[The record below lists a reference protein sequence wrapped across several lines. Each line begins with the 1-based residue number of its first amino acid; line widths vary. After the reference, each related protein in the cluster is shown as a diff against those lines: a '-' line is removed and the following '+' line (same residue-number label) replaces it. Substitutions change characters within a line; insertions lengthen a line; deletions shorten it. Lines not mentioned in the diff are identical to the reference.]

1 MAEEDELLAFQHECG
16 VCADYSHARGWSHPR
31 IEESLRT
38 HDNDKP
44 KGNNDVGPSVVN
56 MVEHNNSFRYNDNRG
71 KRKHHDTKSD
81 PNKKLKVTYW
91 KCGKPR
97 HLKRDCKA
105 GNVSNKANGSGIKGL
120 VDGSS
125 NSLKG
130 QNMFNKSLQEQLFM
144 CVKIDAGSRPMKY
157 DCFFFKFEPNSRN
170 FTKDVVEDIS
180 TTKEPQVHN
189 DLPTHPTLQLN
200 MKFQPSGAI
209 VHVCKDRC
217 WFKTY
222 ESLND
227 RSILHMGNKSTTL
240 VHGRGCVD
248 LSDLCD
254 LHATPSLGNKKYFMA
269 FIDDASRF
277 CYVYLLH
284 SKDEALDKFKVFKP
298 EVELQQG
305 FLIKR
310 FRTDRGGEY
319 MDTMYFQLVGIIH
332 EKTDPYTP
340 QQNGCRAVVRLPG
353 PKLKTLGER
362 GIECIFVGYAKHS
375 KAFRFFVIEPN
386 ESDAIN
392 SIIELRDAIFNENRL
407 SSVCRPSLMIPNGT
421 EDNGGSVVTEE
432 VVQQL
437 EPELRK
443 SKSHRT
449 PKNIGPKFQLY
460 LIEGTRDEGFKQK
473 SEIDYFDTYAPVARI
488 STIRLLIAMALIHNL
503 IIHQM
508 DVKTVFLNGKLE
520 EEAPKQWHQKFDEV
534 VLSNGYLLNQAKKY
548 VYRKFDESGKG
559 VIISL
564 YVDDMLI
571 FGTNQVQVDLTKEFL
586 SSGFSMK
593 DMKEAHVILV
603 LLMDTY
609 EKLMPNNGQAVS
621 QLEYSRVIGCLMY
634 AMTYTR
640 PDIAFVMGKLSR
652 YTSSPGSQH
661 WQAIQRESR
670 DDKDDVHDN
679 SSLDVRIVDR
689 HEVDPES
696 PGYWLL
702 GKHEK
707 AVDGL
712 KDKKEKGK
720 RISESEAA
728 QKLPPGRNPNE
739 AAMDSSVALTAFG
752 DADHAG
758 CQDTRRSTSGSVQ
771 FLGERLI
778 SWSSKRQKSVA
789 ISSTEAEYI
798 ALSGCCAIRS
808 HGKTNGV
815 FLCAG
820 SLTNSLDT
828 RNHLKIRT
836 TFSSGQPGRPHL
848 CINTLPLGRST
859 NF

>member
-1 MAEEDELLAFQHECG
+1 
-16 VCADYSHARGWSHPR
+16 
-31 IEESLRT
+31 
-38 HDNDKP
+38 
-44 KGNNDVGPSVVN
+44 
-56 MVEHNNSFRYNDNRG
+56 
-71 KRKHHDTKSD
+71 
-81 PNKKLKVTYW
+81 
-91 KCGKPR
+91 R

-130 QNMFNKSLQEQLFM
+130 
-144 CVKIDAGSRPMKY
+144 
-157 DCFFFKFEPNSRN
+157 
-170 FTKDVVEDIS
+170 
-180 TTKEPQVHN
+180 
-189 DLPTHPTLQLN
+189 
-200 MKFQPSGAI
+200 AI

-227 RSILHMGNKSTTL
+227 RSILHMGNKSTTF

-310 FRTDRGGEY
+310 FRTDRGG
-319 MDTMYFQLVGIIH
+319 
-332 EKTDPYTP
+332 
-340 QQNGCRAVVRLPG
+340 CRAVVRLPG

-407 SSVCRPSLMIPNGT
+407 SSVYRPSLMIPNGT

-449 PKNIGPKFQLY
+449 PKNIGPKSQLY
-460 LIEGTRDEGFKQK
+460 LIEGTRDEVLTDLPLGCRPLGYKWIFKRKLKVDGTIKKFKARLVIQGFKQK
-473 SEIDYFDTYAPVARI
+473 SKIDYFDTYAPVARI

-520 EEAPKQWHQKFDEV
+520 EE
-534 VLSNGYLLNQAKKY
+534 
-548 VYRKFDESGKG
+548 RKFDESGKG

-593 DMKEAHVILV
+593 DIKEAQLV
-603 LLMDTY
+603 LLMDTC

-640 PDIAFVMGKLSR
+640 HDIAFVVGKLSR

-661 WQAIQRESR
+661 WQAIQRVLKYLKKTIDYRLMYTDYLMIS
-670 DDKDDVHDN
+670 DN
-679 SSLDVRIVDR
+679 V
-689 HEVDPES
+689 
-696 PGYWLL
+696 Y
-702 GKHEK
+702 
-707 AVDGL
+707 
-712 KDKKEKGK
+712 
-720 RISESEAA
+720 
-728 QKLPPGRNPNE
+728 
-739 AAMDSSVALTAFG
+739 F
-752 DADHAG
+752 
-758 CQDTRRSTSGSVQ
+758 
-771 FLGERLI
+771 
-778 SWSSKRQKSVA
+778 
-789 ISSTEAEYI
+789 I
-798 ALSGCCAIRS
+798 ALFI
-808 HGKTNGV
+808 
-815 FLCAG
+815 
-820 SLTNSLDT
+820 
-828 RNHLKIRT
+828 
-836 TFSSGQPGRPHL
+836 P
-848 CINTLPLGRST
+848 CI
-859 NF
+859 